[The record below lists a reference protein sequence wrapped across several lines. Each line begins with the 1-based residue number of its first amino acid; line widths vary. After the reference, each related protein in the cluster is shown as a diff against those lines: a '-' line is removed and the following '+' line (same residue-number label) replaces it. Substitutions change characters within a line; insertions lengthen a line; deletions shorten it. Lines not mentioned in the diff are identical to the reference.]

1 MKDLRQKGADVNRIL
16 VVDDDSVTLKV
27 LPALLISRVP
37 NTVVDTARDAQNA
50 LALVRTWPY
59 QVIFIDVPMPSV
71 DGLSLLRQLRA
82 TAPDTRVII
91 MTARLDDS
99 LEADTSQTG
108 VYAFLSKPVFPDLVI
123 AKAQA
128 ALQRTPS

>member
-59 QVIFIDVPMPSV
+59 QVIFIDVPMPSL
-71 DGLSLLRQLRA
+71 DGLTFLRQLGSYA
-82 TAPDTRVII
+82 QDARVIV
-91 MTARLDDS
+91 MTTNLDPS
-99 LEADTSQTG
+99 VETEMSQAG
-108 VYAFLSKPVFPDLVI
+108 VFAFLEKPAFPDLII
-123 AKAQA
+123 AKVQA
-128 ALQRTPS
+128 ALRRMP

>member
-1 MKDLRQKGADVNRIL
+1 VKDLGQKGADVNRIL

-27 LPALLISRVP
+27 LPALLISRIP

-71 DGLSLLRQLRA
+71 DGLTFLRQLGSYAR
-82 TAPDTRVII
+82 DTRVIV
-91 MTARLDDS
+91 MTTNLDPS
-99 LEADTSQTG
+99 VETEMSQAG
-108 VYAFLSKPVFPDLVI
+108 VFAFLEKPAFTDLII
-123 AKAQA
+123 AMVQA
-128 ALQRTPS
+128 ALRRMP